1 MHKNTW
7 VIFLLITIDIL
18 LICICGFFYIKKDRV
33 EPRMAFTADNTVYTP
48 DMDTSLLTAGMTAT
62 DNKDG
67 DMTDRIVIE
76 KILEN
81 KERNVAVVY
90 YAVCDYDGNVAK
102 ASREFPAKYP
112 KEESEVKTETGS
124 GATD

>member
-1 MHKNTW
+1 MQKNTW
-7 VIFLLITIDIL
+7 VIFLLITIDVL

-81 KERNVAVVY
+81 KEKNVAVVY

-112 KEESEVKTETGS
+112 QDTPKTETES
-124 GATD
+124 GANN

>member
-1 MHKNTW
+1 MQKNTW
-7 VIFLLITIDIL
+7 VIFLLITIDVL

-112 KEESEVKTETGS
+112 QDTLKTVTGS
-124 GATD
+124 GANN

>member
-1 MHKNTW
+1 MQKNTW
-7 VIFLLITIDIL
+7 VIFLLITIDVL

-112 KEESEVKTETGS
+112 LDTPKTETES
-124 GATD
+124 GAKN

>member
-1 MHKNTW
+1 MQKNTW
-7 VIFLLITIDIL
+7 VIFLLITIDVL

-33 EPRMAFTADNTVYTP
+33 EPRMAFTADDTVYTP
-48 DMDTSLLTAGMTAT
+48 YMDTSLLTVGMTAT

-112 KEESEVKTETGS
+112 QDTLKTETGS
-124 GATD
+124 GANN

>member
-1 MHKNTW
+1 MQKNTW
-7 VIFLLITIDIL
+7 VIFLLITIDVL

-112 KEESEVKTETGS
+112 LDTVMTETES
-124 GATD
+124 GANN

>member
-1 MHKNTW
+1 MQKNTW

-81 KERNVAVVY
+81 KEGFFSL
-90 YAVCDYDGNVAK
+90 YDKKSFTNSTCLYSIPSSIK
-102 ASREFPAKYP
+102 S
-112 KEESEVKTETGS
+112 
-124 GATD
+124 

>member
-1 MHKNTW
+1 MQKNTW
-7 VIFLLITIDIL
+7 VIFLLITIDVL
-18 LICICGFFYIKKDRV
+18 LICVCSFFYVKKDRV
-33 EPRMAFTADNTVYTP
+33 VPRLAFTADNTVYTP
-48 DMDTSLLTAGMTAT
+48 DMDTALLIEGMSAT

-67 DMTDRIVIE
+67 DITDRIVIE

-81 KERNVAVVY
+81 RERGVAVVY

-112 KEESEVKTETGS
+112 QETETKTETAS
-124 GATD
+124 GAN